1 MAAIEKKAGKKQSS
15 VKREKAKL
23 NLPTLGKIFV
33 TAGFQQIP
41 VDGIHFQIKERMGEL
56 DFAFAHENVL
66 VLCEDTAKVDISQH
80 FAKKQFF
87 HGLIG
92 RNTQEFCEVLSSKCP
107 SFKSYLEAGRWSYS
121 DLEVRHIYHSSTT
134 DLEAGLRENSD
145 PLKVLDRSHAKYF
158 LELVKVVGRSAKYE
172 LFKYLKIS
180 LGDIGVRRSSGMGAA
195 IDPFDAFVLPG
206 NHTHYPQGFCVVS
219 FYADPKSLLQRAY
232 VLRRDGWEQDE
243 VSYQRFLKASK
254 LASMRRYLANDGKVF
269 VNNLIVTLPSTATI
283 SYADGGGKI
292 EVDGL
297 TKKVSAKL
305 GLPLELGTVG
315 IVDGQHRIFAYYEG
329 TDAAEQK
336 IDSLRIRQNLL
347 VTGIIFP
354 ENYSAEK
361 RVKFEA
367 ELFLSINDTQTGVR
381 SDLKQALETIIKP
394 DSLTAIAKAV
404 VNRLSAQGPLNGLL
418 QRNVYDP
425 VEKIRV
431 ASIVR
436 YVVSPLVRP
445 DAKGVMFNAYQR
457 LHGTVANISD
467 VRAEYVEFCAQ
478 KLNDILAGARASFR
492 SDWKSVH
499 DGGALNPLVIGGI
512 MFCLREVYER
522 GNSFLSVED
531 YRSAFQNLH
540 KEDFSIYGSSHWA
553 QLGKVLY
560 GHYFEI

>member
-1 MAAIEKKAGKKQSS
+1 MAAIGKKAGRKQSP
-15 VKREKAKL
+15 VKGKKAKSTSS
-23 NLPTLGKIFV
+23 TLERIFV
-33 TAGFQQIP
+33 TAGFQQIT
-41 VDGIHFQIKERMGEL
+41 VDGTHFQIRERMGEL
-56 DFAFAHENVL
+56 DFAFVYENVL
-66 VLCEDTAKVDISQH
+66 VLCEDTAKNDISEH
-80 FAKKQFF
+80 FSKKQFF

-92 RNTQEFCEVLSSKCP
+92 KNTHEFCEVLSSKCP
-107 SFKSYLEAGRWSYS
+107 QFKLYLESGRWSYS
-121 DLEVRHIYHSSTT
+121 DLEVRHIYYSSTV
-134 DLEAGLRENSD
+134 DLDAGLRENSA

-158 LELVKVVGRSAKYE
+158 VELVKVVGRSAKYE

-180 LGDIGVRRSSGMGAA
+180 LGDIGVRRSSGMSAA
-195 IDPFDAFVLPG
+195 IDPFDAFLLPG

-269 VNNLIVTLPSTATI
+269 VNNLIVTLPSTATL
-283 SYADGGGKI
+283 SHPDSGGQI
-292 EVDGL
+292 EVDRL
-297 TKKVSAKL
+297 TKKVPAKL

-336 IDSLRIRQNLL
+336 IDSLRVRQNLL
-347 VTGIIFP
+347 VTGIVFP

-381 SDLKQALETIIKP
+381 SDLRQALETIIKP

-404 VNRLSAQGPLNGLL
+404 VNKLSAQGPLNGLL
-418 QRNVYDP
+418 QRNIYDP

-431 ASIVR
+431 ASLVR

-457 LHGTVANISD
+457 LHGTVANVAD
-467 VRAEYVEFCAQ
+467 VRAEYVEFCAE
-478 KLNDILAGARASFR
+478 KLNAILAGARASFR
-492 SDWKSVH
+492 TRWKSVH

-512 MFCLREVYER
+512 LFCLREVYER
-522 GNSFLSVED
+522 NNGFLTLED
-531 YRSAFQNLH
+531 YRSALKNIDQ
-540 KEDFSIYGSSHWA
+540 EDFDGYGSSHWA

-560 GHYFEI
+560 GKYFEI

>member
-1 MAAIEKKAGKKQSS
+1 MAANGEKAGKKQSS
-15 VKREKAKL
+15 VKGKQAKL
-23 NLPTLGKIFV
+23 TLPTLGKIFV
-33 TAGFQQIP
+33 TAGFRQIP
-41 VDGIHFQIKERMGEL
+41 VEGIHFQIKERMGEL
-56 DFAFAHENVL
+56 DFAFVYENVL
-66 VLCEDTAKVDISQH
+66 VLCEDTVKLDISEH

-92 RNTQEFCEVLSSKCP
+92 KNVQEFCEILSDKCP
-107 SFKSYLEAGRWSYS
+107 QFKSYLDDGRWSYS
-121 DLEVRHIYHSSTT
+121 DLEIRHIYHSSTS
-134 DLEAGLRENSD
+134 DVDAGLRENSD
-145 PLKVLDRSHAKYF
+145 PLKVFDRSHAKYF

-206 NHTHYPQGFCVVS
+206 NHTHYPPGFCVVS

-283 SYADGGGKI
+283 SHIDGSGRI
-292 EVDGL
+292 EVEGL
-297 TKKVSAKL
+297 TKKVPAKL

-329 TDAAEQK
+329 TDTAEQK
-336 IDSLRIRQNLL
+336 IDSLRVRQNLL
-347 VTGIIFP
+347 VTGIVFP

-404 VNRLSAQGPLNGLL
+404 VNRLSAQGPLSGLL
-418 QRNVYDP
+418 QRNIYDP

-445 DAKGVMFNAYQR
+445 DAKGVMFNAYER
-457 LHGTVANISD
+457 FHGTVTNISD
-467 VRAEYVEFCAQ
+467 VRTTYVEFCAQ
-478 KLNDILAGARASFR
+478 KINDILAGARSSFR
-492 SDWKSVH
+492 NKWKSVH
-499 DGGALNPLVIGGI
+499 NGGDLNPLVIGGI
-512 MFCLREVYER
+512 MFCLREVYEQE
-522 GNSFLSVED
+522 NNFQTLEN
-531 YRSAFQNLH
+531 YRSALQNLH
-540 KEDFSIYGSSHWA
+540 QEDFSVYGSSHWA

-560 GHYFEI
+560 AKYFEI